1 MQGIY
6 IFISVLKNKIF
17 SNKIASFSKKSLTVI
32 VAEFYVI
39 SKSQRII
46 YLTMGELYGMQ
57 IMPQ

>member
-17 SNKIASFSKKSLTVI
+17 SNKIASFKKIWAVI

-57 IMPQ
+57 IIPQ